1 LTSSGARTPVSTP
14 GAPAAIG
21 AYSQAVRYGDVLYCS
36 GQIPLNAAGE
46 KSAFG
51 SLAEQTTQ
59 CLQNLTAVCQAA
71 GTDLGQAV
79 RMTIY
84 TTHLEGFAEINE
96 AYGAFFGDAPPA
108 RVTIGVAALP
118 LAANVEIDAVVGV
131 GG

>member
-1 LTSSGARTPVSTP
+1 
-14 GAPAAIG
+14 
-21 AYSQAVRYGDVLYCS
+21 
-36 GQIPLNAAGE
+36 
-46 KSAFG
+46 
-51 SLAEQTTQ
+51 LAEQTTQ
-59 CLQNLTAVCQAA
+59 CLENLTAVCQAA

-96 AYGAFFGDAPPA
+96 AYSAFFGDAPPA

-118 LAANVEIDAVVGV
+118 LGANVEIDAVVGV